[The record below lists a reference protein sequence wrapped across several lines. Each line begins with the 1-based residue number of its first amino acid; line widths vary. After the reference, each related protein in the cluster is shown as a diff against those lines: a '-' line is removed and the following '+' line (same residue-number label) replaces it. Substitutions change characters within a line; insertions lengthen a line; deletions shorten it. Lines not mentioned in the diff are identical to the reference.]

1 MDRPPFSFDRATG
14 RLDGATGPE
23 RCAALAFAAGAK
35 VSAPMHYRATNS
47 PFWEERIRSIPP
59 STRH

>member
-1 MDRPPFSFDRATG
+1 MENDAGCRLFIFDEASQRYEAITELSMLDRIKTSTNFGYNIF
-14 RLDGATGPE
+14 
-23 RCAALAFAAGAK
+23 
-35 VSAPMHYRATNS
+35 ATNS